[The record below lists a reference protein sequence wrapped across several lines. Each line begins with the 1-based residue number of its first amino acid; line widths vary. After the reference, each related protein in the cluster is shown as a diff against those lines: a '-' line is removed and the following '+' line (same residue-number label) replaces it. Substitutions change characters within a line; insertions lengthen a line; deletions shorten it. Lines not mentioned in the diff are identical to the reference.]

1 MDIRGGCLNL
11 NEHYRHGPSANS
23 SYVWNV
29 ELVIEALAQPWTGG
43 RQGPGAAPRTQS
55 VGAKKLTDATICS
68 AGQGPCNDPTL
79 GEFLLLKEIVNCP
92 RYQAATD
99 LGMAAWG
106 FCAPNRARER
116 RWP

>member
-1 MDIRGGCLNL
+1 M
-11 NEHYRHGPSANS
+11 
-23 SYVWNV
+23 
-29 ELVIEALAQPWTGG
+29 
-43 RQGPGAAPRTQS
+43 
-55 VGAKKLTDATICS
+55 TDATICS